1 MTIDKTAIDGIKAYL
16 IERALLSPVTPEVFR
31 IGCQRLQEAG
41 LPVLRINMSWGTL
54 HPTIGALSLRWWK
67 GREFD
72 DITRYMH
79 QDGESEEWLSSP
91 GYYAV
96 HNQIPEFDVFINDET
111 AHPVFPVFDE
121 FKEAGGTHY
130 FLRLIRFSEPSP
142 LAFDLDGMILSF
154 LSDAPNGFNSEEMDI
169 LRDISDYMA
178 LVLKIAVRER
188 ITLNTL
194 SAYLGENA
202 ASQVLSGSIKLGDG
216 NNINAVIWYS
226 DLRNSTVLGDQLS
239 GPDLLATLNSYFACT
254 AGAVS
259 DHGGEVLR
267 FVGDAVLAIF
277 PIHNEDITEAC
288 AKATAAA
295 KDSLARLDYV
305 NAQRTPD
312 QQLAFGLGLHIG
324 EVMFGNIGI
333 PERLDFSVTGPAA
346 NEVARIENMTKEIG
360 ESVLA
365 SQSFASH
372 QPEQWRAIGPRPLRG
387 VGRPVNLFTLK

>member
-1 MTIDKTAIDGIKAYL
+1 MTIDRTAIDGLKAYI

-31 IGCQRLQEAG
+31 ASCERLLEAG

-67 GREFD
+67 GRKFD

-79 QDGESEEWLSSP
+79 QDGESEEWLRSP

-96 HNQIPEFDVFINDET
+96 HNQIPEFHVFINDET

-130 FLRLIRFSEPSP
+130 FLRLIRFSEPSQF
-142 LAFDLDGMILSF
+142 AFDLDGMILSF
-154 LSDAPNGFNSEEMDI
+154 LSDAPNGFSNEEMDI
-169 LRDISDYMA
+169 LRDVGDYIA
-178 LVLKIAVRER
+178 LALKIALRER

-202 ASQVLSGSIKLGDG
+202 AHQVLSGSIKLGDG

-277 PIHNEDITEAC
+277 PIHNEDVKEAC

-305 NAQRTPD
+305 NAQRAPD
-312 QQLAFGLGLHIG
+312 QQLSFGLGLHIG

-360 ESVLA
+360 ETVLA

-372 QPEQWRAIGPRPLRG
+372 QPDQWRAIGPRPLRG
-387 VGRPVNLFTLK
+387 VGCPVNLFTLK